1 MCSLATRFGR
11 PKTEAQQS
19 FPHATWMAVR
29 WDTSRNDLCFD
40 SRALF
45 RITTA
50 ARKEKKVVRTTH
62 ESKRRKFSWQSD
74 PKSFASHW
82 ALNS

>member
-50 ARKEKKVVRTTH
+50 ARKEKKKLYVRHTSLKE
-62 ESKRRKFSWQSD
+62 ESFRGNQTQIHL
-74 PKSFASHW
+74 PVIGH
-82 ALNS
+82 